1 MKLRTALVTV
11 LAITSTVTF
20 ADNRSELTRTL
31 SNGTFAEDKSKSTII
46 FQSENYSPKNENE
59 STASIKNGILMYT
72 NILPNFYVEPVKV
85 KDMADFTAIDIL
97 YAKLEEA
104 QTTIDW
110 YQNKYEKNQS
120 KDLFNICLNIQDIQN
135 QIAFYYANKS
145 IVDDYNKVG
154 KNKFDLK
161 GNISEMNKKITK
173 MLQPLGNK
181 KCTDIEKQMG
191 M

>member
-11 LAITSTVTF
+11 LAITSTFTF

-31 SNGTFAEDKSKSTII
+31 SNGTFEEDKSKSTII
-46 FQSENYSPKNENE
+46 FQSENYLPKNENE

-104 QTTIDW
+104 QTTINW

-181 KCTDIEKQMG
+181 KCTEIEKQMG